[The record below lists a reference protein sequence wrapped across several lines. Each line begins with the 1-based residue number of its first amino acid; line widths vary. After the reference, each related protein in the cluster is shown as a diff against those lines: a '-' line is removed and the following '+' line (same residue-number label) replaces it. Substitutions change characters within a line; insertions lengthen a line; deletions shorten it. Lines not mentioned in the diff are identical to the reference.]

1 MSWQEKL
8 RQKLEAEERDTV
20 GNAFGGTSTSK
31 RKIYSVPAIR
41 DWIVASAPYAGTS
54 SLEQSLRRA
63 HSTIPE
69 PRFSRILACLI
80 RFSFL
85 IELTNLKVG
94 STKMKTRWMP
104 GKIQMSQDASFI
116 PEEGTFEPGNDPR
129 SATFEECAKIF
140 TRSIDLV
147 LDNLARCAD
156 LSILLNDLHNY
167 HSVPYEFPLA
177 YEDPNAIP
185 VHLSE
190 NLLWIVNDDI
200 RWLVKARKLLKRG
213 RQDYSKAIREII
225 KAKLKVKLYKTDRS
239 LTGKDKTNRA
249 RRYEVLAG
257 DFQHAPLED
266 CWSAEKKLIT
276 DLVNF
281 KDFPRTLKDE
291 FIQQELTS
299 ADDPPTLCPVT
310 LETLSFR
317 GLANEVLDTTH
328 GTSAY
333 QIGHLR
339 PLKNEGKHTG
349 DNVCWQSE
357 DGNRIQGNMTI
368 DETKALLR
376 QIAERHR
383 LKRP

>member
-1 MSWQEKL
+1 M
-8 RQKLEAEERDTV
+8 
-20 GNAFGGTSTSK
+20 
-31 RKIYSVPAIR
+31 
-41 DWIVASAPYAGTS
+41 
-54 SLEQSLRRA
+54 
-63 HSTIPE
+63 
-69 PRFSRILACLI
+69 
-80 RFSFL
+80 
-85 IELTNLKVG
+85 
-94 STKMKTRWMP
+94 
-104 GKIQMSQDASFI
+104 
-116 PEEGTFEPGNDPR
+116 
-129 SATFEECAKIF
+129 
-140 TRSIDLV
+140 
-147 LDNLARCAD
+147 
-156 LSILLNDLHNY
+156 
-167 HSVPYEFPLA
+167 PYEFPLA

-333 QIGHLR
+333 QNWPPSPI
-339 PLKNEGKHTG
+339 E
-349 DNVCWQSE
+349 E
-357 DGNRIQGNMTI
+357 
-368 DETKALLR
+368 
-376 QIAERHR
+376 
-383 LKRP
+383 